1 MSQKQEKE
9 EEDEEILVWQK
20 YTWGSY
26 GQHDNL
32 YTFVINLSKR
42 TQIPVFEI
50 KNIKLRREN
59 RSSRKNAH
67 IYTYITRSELK
78 KLAGSIIKFVE
89 DRASSNKRVVN
100 IYYKKVMA
108 DGSLQDLEYESARDE
123 KGFFDRIDLNGIV
136 VIVRK
141 NEVEVI

>member
-32 YTFVINLSKR
+32 YTFIINLSKR
-42 TQIPVFEI
+42 TQIPIFEI

-67 IYTYITRSELK
+67 MYTYITRSELK
-78 KLAGSIIKFVE
+78 KLAGSIIKFVV
-89 DRASSNKRVVN
+89 DRASSSKRVVN
-100 IYYKKVMA
+100 VSYKRVSA
-108 DGSLQDLEYESARDE
+108 DGSLQDLYHESLRDE
-123 KGFFDRIDLNGIV
+123 KGFYDQLNINGIIV
-136 VIVRK
+136 KVRK
-141 NEVEVI
+141 DQVEVI